1 MPTRSTSLLSASSG
15 AAPADEATRIRLACA
30 YIADASHGWR
40 PESHG
45 VDVRS
50 LTAFELFHS
59 RPVQALRYLNVLAY
73 MAIALCETP
82 GWCITAEGTLAA
94 ACAADS
100 GSLEAHHTFGFTPL
114 SPLAGGAL
122 EACCVL
128 LFVLQLG
135 LKARFMGRHRFA
147 RSAPAVL
154 QLLLLT
160 VAAADLAV
168 WCSSV
173 SWRRTPLSRPL
184 RPLFIIFAHRKLLS
198 TFYAVVRMLPAVLEL
213 LLLISGLLAFSAL
226 ISFVL
231 FGPWDPPLAAFAA
244 YGSSFYSSFLLLTTT
259 NFPDVALRP
268 YRSSRAT
275 VLYFVVFQ
283 LTLVF
288 VGLALMLALLYRAYE
303 RHMKA
308 EAAVLSANRRRALR
322 AAFALL
328 VHDWQSAGAV
338 DALSAEALPLS
349 RFAPLLARLRPDLSA
364 WQIGV
369 IFEAL
374 DARKRGFLDPA
385 EFDAVLCALH
395 VRFESAPPIRA
406 IRAHRLRL
414 RARAMLRDLRV
425 TLALDALVL
434 LNVALITWEG
444 SLAAPPA
451 TNASTP
457 AFEPGSGELAHAH
470 YGSGL
475 AGGGWGDG
483 FRDAAP
489 RRERVSCATQL
500 AVQLPFTLLWSGE
513 TCVKLWAFSRGTLFS
528 LVLRGWN
535 LFDAALSASGI
546 VLMLTVLVRRCDPV
560 AGVPQALR
568 ALLLL
573 RLLRL
578 LRLLALSPRFR
589 LLLEAVRATAR
600 ATLHFLWLLFI
611 VLFFFAAVGLEIFG
625 GKWFEGAVCLEGS
638 SYSRL
643 GYHALNFNDLPSAL
657 VTCWV
662 LTNGN
667 NFNVFMGAAYACA
680 PHAAATA
687 FFGSFYVAV
696 FFLVT
701 NLLTSFILQ
710 SVVTTFDAADA
721 RATGSSWTGTASE
734 LSAAPWQAEEADLS
748 VAERFARACEER
760 LSAEGSQ
767 DSVTV
772 RPDQA
777 DGYAALVGAFGGAG
791 AERPRGGAGC
801 DVSRSACRSE
811 AAAAQAQTVLRQY
824 TSG

>member
-40 PESHG
+40 PECHG

-82 GWCITAEGTLAA
+82 GWCITAKGTLAA
-94 ACAADS
+94 ECAADS

-184 RPLFIIFAHRKLLS
+184 RPLFIVFAHRKLLS

-231 FGPWDPPLAAFAA
+231 FGPWEPPLAAFAS

-288 VGLALMLALLYRAYE
+288 DTYPAAFDRIPLSSLLALLYRAYE
-303 RHMKA
+303 RHMKS

-395 VRFESAPPIRA
+395 VRFDAK
-406 IRAHRLRL
+406 
-414 RARAMLRDLRV
+414 V

-457 AFEPGSGELAHAH
+457 AFEPGSGEELAHAH
-470 YGSGL
+470 YRTGP
-475 AGGGWGDG
+475 AAGGWGDG

-489 RRERVSCATQL
+489 RRERASRAAECCPLRADGVR
-500 AVQLPFTLLWSGE
+500 FTAPGRV
-513 TCVKLWAFSRGTLFS
+513 TCVKLWAFSRGTLLS
-528 LVLRGWN
+528 VVLRGWN

-546 VLMLTVLVRRCDPV
+546 VLMLTVL
-560 AGVPQALR
+560 
-568 ALLLL
+568 
-573 RLLRL
+573 
-578 LRLLALSPRFR
+578 
-589 LLLEAVRATAR
+589 AVRATAR

-611 VLFFFAAVGLEIFG
+611 VLFFFAAVGLEVFG

-710 SVVTTFDAADA
+710 SVVTTA
-721 RATGSSWTGTASE
+721 WTGAASE

-772 RPDQA
+772 RSDQA

>member
-1 MPTRSTSLLSASSG
+1 M
-15 AAPADEATRIRLACA
+15 
-30 YIADASHGWR
+30 
-40 PESHG
+40 
-45 VDVRS
+45 
-50 LTAFELFHS
+50 
-59 RPVQALRYLNVLAY
+59 
-73 MAIALCETP
+73 
-82 GWCITAEGTLAA
+82 
-94 ACAADS
+94 
-100 GSLEAHHTFGFTPL
+100 
-114 SPLAGGAL
+114 
-122 EACCVL
+122 
-128 LFVLQLG
+128 
-135 LKARFMGRHRFA
+135 
-147 RSAPAVL
+147 
-154 QLLLLT
+154 
-160 VAAADLAV
+160 
-168 WCSSV
+168 
-173 SWRRTPLSRPL
+173 
-184 RPLFIIFAHRKLLS
+184 
-198 TFYAVVRMLPAVLEL
+198 
-213 LLLISGLLAFSAL
+213 
-226 ISFVL
+226 
-231 FGPWDPPLAAFAA
+231 
-244 YGSSFYSSFLLLTTT
+244 
-259 NFPDVALRP
+259 
-268 YRSSRAT
+268 
-275 VLYFVVFQ
+275 
-283 LTLVF
+283 
-288 VGLALMLALLYRAYE
+288 
-303 RHMKA
+303 
-308 EAAVLSANRRRALR
+308 
-322 AAFALL
+322 
-328 VHDWQSAGAV
+328 
-338 DALSAEALPLS
+338 
-349 RFAPLLARLRPDLSA
+349 
-364 WQIGV
+364 
-369 IFEAL
+369 
-374 DARKRGFLDPA
+374 
-385 EFDAVLCALH
+385 
-395 VRFESAPPIRA
+395 
-406 IRAHRLRL
+406 
-414 RARAMLRDLRV
+414 
-425 TLALDALVL
+425 
-434 LNVALITWEG
+434 
-444 SLAAPPA
+444 
-451 TNASTP
+451 
-457 AFEPGSGELAHAH
+457 
-470 YGSGL
+470 
-475 AGGGWGDG
+475 
-483 FRDAAP
+483 
-489 RRERVSCATQL
+489 
-500 AVQLPFTLLWSGE
+500 
-513 TCVKLWAFSRGTLFS
+513 
-528 LVLRGWN
+528 VLRGWN

-611 VLFFFAAVGLEIFG
+611 VLFFFAAVGLEVFG

-721 RATGSSWTGTASE
+721 RATGSRAGPALPRGWSLRGPVASAFPVGSAWTGAASE

-772 RPDQA
+772 RSDQA